1 MSRRPTPLSRGVI
14 QWDHPSRCD
23 AAAPHPSPFGDT
35 IEHMSDD
42 GPRGELA
49 NLTGLLHRLGALEA
63 TNLPESE
70 QIDALALLERIKGAA
85 TAAQVRLAASF
96 EQSQRAADAARGVRP
111 EAQGRGVAIQVG
123 LAMRTSPA
131 RARRFLGMAHA
142 LRELP
147 HTYDALADGLTS
159 EYRAFLVTK
168 ETAHLSREHRT
179 AVDAELAGRPGGIGA
194 LGDRTA
200 ESVSRAIGQRLDPAG
215 AVRRRSRAARAR
227 RVSLRPAPDG
237 MSRLCATL
245 PLVEGVST
253 YAALQR
259 AAESARASG
268 DDRSR
273 GAVMADELVARVVA
287 PPGDGGTAGD
297 VEVCL
302 VMTDAALLGSDD
314 PEEHHR
320 PAEVHSA
327 SGCHGTVPADEARG
341 VVRDAARV
349 WLRRLHQDPATG
361 ELVAMDSRSRL
372 FEGSL
377 RRFLVL
383 RDQQCRT
390 PWCDAPVRHVDHV
403 RRARDGGCT
412 GADNAQGLCEACNQ
426 AKEHADLQQQPM
438 LDGSVVTTTAT
449 GHTYR
454 SQRPRPPTPPPRIDW
469 SVLERW
475 SAERV
480 PT

>member
-1 MSRRPTPLSRGVI
+1 MIDGVSAAELDGLVRRLASL
-14 QWDHPSRCD
+14 D
-23 AAAPHPSPFGDT
+23 AQ
-35 IEHMSDD
+35 
-42 GPRGELA
+42 
-49 NLTGLLHRLGALEA
+49 ALDAEA
-63 TNLPESE
+63 
-70 QIDALALLERIKGAA
+70 QIDALALLERVKGAVAA
-85 TAAQVRLAASF
+85 TQVRVVAAF
-96 EQSQRAADAARGVRP
+96 DDGQRAADAARGVRP

-131 RARRFLGMAHA
+131 RARRFVGMAHA

-147 HTYDALADGLTS
+147 HTYDALADGVTS

-168 ETAHLSREHRT
+168 ETAHLSLEHRA
-179 AVDAELAGRPGGIGA
+179 AVDAELASRPGGIGA

-215 AVRRRSRAARAR
+215 AVRRRSRAAKAR

-245 PLVEGVST
+245 PLVEGVAT
-253 YAALQR
+253 YATLQR

-273 GAVMADELVARVVA
+273 GAVMADELVGRVVA
-287 PPGDGGTAGD
+287 QAGDARTAGD

-327 SGCHGTVPADEARG
+327 SGLHGTVPADEARG

-372 FEGSL
+372 FDGSL

-403 RRARDGGCT
+403 RCARDGGLT
-412 GADNAQGLCEACNQ
+412 RADNAQGLCEACNQ
-426 AKEHADLQQQPM
+426 AKEHARLQQHPT
-438 LDGSVVTTTAT
+438 LDGSVVTTTPT

-454 SQRPRPPTPPPRIDW
+454 SHRPRPPTPPPRIEW

-475 SAERV
+475 SLERV